1 MTTDD
6 TRHRNILF
14 LAYFFPP
21 IQTIGVWRNYFL
33 AREAKKYFAKVFV
46 SGRRIEESSRDDKV
60 NYETFHYLSNPAPDY
75 RFLLGGKKKPGF
87 SEGSKKNVISKF
99 LIRLV
104 NSFPFNIFLGEG
116 GIIYIVSSVWKAH
129 RLIREENISHI
140 YSSFRPMSDH
150 LVAWCLKS
158 LHRELIWTADFRDL
172 PFDPL
177 YRQYFWFGFQRWVL
191 SGILRKADIVSTF
204 HEGIGYGLRQFSD
217 KEITILENGTFQ
229 DFEREKNA
237 EQNPKFTIQYTG
249 SLFQDERNPAILMQA
264 LGELLEEKIISQEEI
279 RLNYA
284 GKDSAKW
291 ASLARQHRLSDVSV
305 NHGLVSREQASV
317 LQASAHLNLLLT
329 SSHPEYQGI
338 LTGKFFEYIAAGR
351 PILCIINGCRD
362 QSVERLFDKYHLGMV
377 VYLDE
382 PNPGVLKDFLMK
394 LLDDFKQNG
403 KLNWQVDEKIYEE
416 FNWQRTMEKWLEK
429 LSLVKFNA

>member
-1 MTTDD
+1 MTTGDA
-6 TRHRNILF
+6 RHRNILF

-46 SGRRIEESSRDDKV
+46 SGRRIDEGNRVDKV
-60 NYETFHYLSNPAPDY
+60 QFETFHYLSNPAPDY
-75 RFLLGGKKKPGF
+75 RFLLGRKQKPGF
-87 SEGSKKNVISKF
+87 SEGSKQNVISKF

-129 RLIREENISHI
+129 CLIREENISHI
-140 YSSFRPMSDH
+140 YSSFRPMADH
-150 LVAWCLKS
+150 IVAWCLKS
-158 LHRELIWTADFRDL
+158 LHRKLIWTADFRDL

-177 YRQYFWFGFQRWVL
+177 YTQYFWFGFQRWVL

-204 HEGIGYGLRQFSD
+204 HEGIGYGLREFSE
-217 KEITILENGTFQ
+217 KEITILENGPFQ
-229 DFEREKNA
+229 DFTKARNV
-237 EQNPKFTIQYTG
+237 EQNPIFTIQYTG
-249 SLFQDERNPAILMQA
+249 SLFQDERNPAILMKA

-279 RLNYA
+279 RLSYA

-291 ASLARQHRLSDVSV
+291 DSLAEQHRLSDVSV
-305 NHGLVSREQASV
+305 NHGLVSRERASV

-329 SSHPEYQGI
+329 SAHPAYKGI
-338 LTGKFFEYIAAGR
+338 LTGKFFEYIVAGR

-382 PNPGVLKDFLMK
+382 HNPGVLKDFLMK
-394 LLDDFKQNG
+394 FLDDYRLNG

-416 FNWQRTMEKWLEK
+416 FNWQRTMEKWLEQ
-429 LSLVKFNA
+429 LSSL